1 MDAEMEISLTPT
13 AEAQAEARKI
23 RKLRVLIGETAKT
36 KHPENDETLS
46 IYLEMAGDKILER
59 LYPYRQP
66 ETVDGE
72 EVWPEKYVKVPTK
85 YEALQLKIAT
95 YLLNKRGAEGQVQHI
110 ENGVHRNYGDADVPE
125 SMLTA
130 IAPFIG
136 IPK

>member
-1 MDAEMEISLTPT
+1 MAAEMNIDLELS
-13 AEAQAEARKI
+13 ADEQALEKKI

-36 KHPENDETLS
+36 KNPEEAETLS

-59 LYPYRQP
+59 LYPFRQP

-85 YEALQLKIAT
+85 YEMLQLKIAA
-95 YLLNKRGAEGQVQHI
+95 YLLNKRGAEGEVQHI
-110 ENGVHRNYGDADVPE
+110 ENGVHRNYGDSDVPE
-125 SMLTA
+125 AMLTA